1 VLPSLAVELKELR
14 SLVALSELGS
24 ISLVA
29 ERLHL
34 SPPAI
39 HKQLKTLE
47 GELGVLLYEKVGKR
61 LQLAQAGSV
70 LLPHLKELLAQYDSA
85 LSALEEWKG
94 LKRGLVRVGAGP
106 TGYVL
111 PSIIKRFE
119 QVHPGIEVQ
128 VETGNTPVL
137 MEDLRNGLLDL
148 ALIVSSDLS
157 ERHDFCIEAVWDF
170 ELVLV
175 SHTERP
181 TPRLRLHDFDDQ
193 RFILFRQGSRM
204 QEPIDRYFA
213 RHHFEPKVVMRFD
226 NANFIRDMV
235 LSGLGVAFLPVW
247 VVERDMKEGNLRVIR
262 LAEAAPS
269 SKLALIRRKSTY
281 VPRPV
286 QGFRDT
292 AISLAENDLPL
303 LRISTP
309 FQANN
314 SRKKRAI

>member
-1 VLPSLAVELKELR
+1 MLASQAVELKELR

-47 GELGVLLYEKVGKR
+47 AELGVLLYEKVGKR
-61 LQLAQAGSV
+61 LQLAQAASV
-70 LLPHLKELLAQYDSA
+70 LLPHIRELLAQYDSA
-85 LSALEEWKG
+85 LSALEEWQG

-111 PSIIKRFE
+111 PSILKRFE
-119 QVHPGIEVQ
+119 QIHPGIEVQ

-137 MEDLRNGLLDL
+137 MEDLRSGLLDL
-148 ALIVSSDLS
+148 ALIVSSDLC
-157 ERHDFCIEAVWDF
+157 ERQNFHIEAVWDF
-170 ELVLV
+170 DLVLV
-175 SHTERP
+175 SQTESA
-181 TPRLRLHDFDDQ
+181 TRLKLHDFDDQ

-204 QEPIDRYFA
+204 QEPIDRFFA
-213 RHHFEPKVVMRFD
+213 RHKFEPKVVMRFD

-235 LSGLGVAFLPVW
+235 HFGLGVAFLPRW
-247 VVERDMKEGNLRVIR
+247 VVERDVKEGNLQIIFI
-262 LAEAAPS
+262 AEAAPC
-269 SKLALIRRKSTY
+269 SKLALVRRKSNY

-286 QGFRDT
+286 QGFIET
-292 AISLAENDLPL
+292 SISLGTSDLPS
-303 LRISTP
+303 LRVSKT
-309 FQANN
+309 FHA
-314 SRKKRAI
+314 SKTKKNL

>member
-1 VLPSLAVELKELR
+1 VLASLAVELKELR

-61 LQLAQAGSV
+61 LQLAQAASV
-70 LLPHLKELLAQYDSA
+70 LLPHVKELLVQYDSA

-111 PSIIKRFE
+111 PSILKRFE
-119 QVHPGIEVQ
+119 QAHPGIEVQ

-137 MEDLRNGLLDL
+137 MEDLHNGLLDL
-148 ALIVSSDLS
+148 ALIVSTDLS
-157 ERHDFCIEAVWDF
+157 ERHDFHIEAVWDF

-175 SHTERP
+175 SRMDKP
-181 TPRLRLHDFDDQ
+181 MPQLRLHDFDDQ
-193 RFILFRQGSRM
+193 RFILFRQRSRL

-213 RHHFEPKVVMRFD
+213 RHQFEPKVVMRFD

-235 LSGLGVAFLPVW
+235 LSGLGVAFLPLW
-247 VVERDMKEGNLRVIR
+247 VVDRDMKEGNLRVIR

-269 SKLALIRRKSTY
+269 SKLALIRRKTNY

-286 QGFRDT
+286 QGFIETSIRL
-292 AISLAENDLPL
+292 SFSDLPL
-303 LRISTP
+303 LGT
-309 FQANN
+309 
-314 SRKKRAI
+314 SRRSQQFARQRSQG